1 MSRLRWALIA
11 GGLFGGGFAVYGLT
25 RQAHIQR
32 AIITSIT
39 SDNLPTASIAIT
51 YTQGMPPVS
60 VIIDIIE
67 NDRSKGSATIGGKQL
82 FVDIPLHTSI
92 GKSYIIVTT
101 AYWRSP
107 RGMVRHIQY
116 HSH

>member
-1 MSRLRWALIA
+1 MNRLTWAVMG
-11 GGLFGGGFAVYGLT
+11 GGLLGVGFAVYWLT
-25 RQAHIQR
+25 RRATIQR

-51 YTQGMPPVS
+51 YTDGMPPVS

-82 FVDIPLHTSI
+82 FVDIPLHASI
-92 GKSYIIVTT
+92 GKSYNIVTT
-101 AYWRSP
+101 AYWRSL
-107 RGMVRHIQY
+107 RGVARHMQY
-116 HSH
+116 HSQ